1 MERLTILWQINRQS
15 KPQPSSVW
23 FSRNQFGF
31 AEKTFF
37 LVFTYFWG
45 QIPKILAKV
54 STDFVQQTCTYMEFN
69 LGEDAYGQ
77 QRGNFSPVNVA
88 CNNFSLVACNN
99 FSLVNVA
106 HTSKKVWRAWYSL
119 QYILTSNSKDDSK
132 TVSLQNRLC
141 QMS

>member
-1 MERLTILWQINRQS
+1 MFIVHICSPTVLASLPHTSGLPNLAHEAVLCG
-15 KPQPSSVW
+15 PQGLFAWLISSWKGLPFCLVSSVW

-69 LGEDAYGQ
+69 LGEDA
-77 QRGNFSPVNVA
+77 
-88 CNNFSLVACNN
+88 
-99 FSLVNVA
+99 
-106 HTSKKVWRAWYSL
+106 
-119 QYILTSNSKDDSK
+119 
-132 TVSLQNRLC
+132 
-141 QMS
+141 